1 MTAKG
6 KDHWSWRHKIGVPDI
21 LLRGDLF
28 DRYDEENGSLDFGC
42 LLRVDEYG
50 FFLVWEARGKEAGVL
65 DLAQLWEARP
75 NGGSIKDLRIVAEL
89 EQRAKLTQTVGNL
102 DPLDSRIVWLTY
114 GQDLAWRESINEFL
128 RTYKIRF
135 ACPMQCLQKQWRY
148 LCLATNERG
157 RIPLRNVV
165 RTFSSGKPEKMVHKC
180 LADLGLSGDKNL
192 HCTPT
197 RRRRICVRLW
207 LKMGNSIISMEQ
219 QTPIAIDRKKDFWH
233 AKYQEREDLDVFLF
247 TFDKFLRLYHKI
259 SPRTDIQELFVK
271 LSGQKE
277 YLTRERLITFL
288 NDEQRD
294 PRLNEILF
302 PNFDVDRVNQLIAKY
317 ESDESYITQGKMSGD
332 GFMRFLLSEEN
343 SPVFLDRTERHQDMD
358 QPLCHYFINSS
369 HNTYLTGRQ
378 YGGKSSTE
386 IYRQVL
392 LSGCRCIE
400 LDCWD
405 GTGENKGEPIITHGK
420 AMCTDVFFKDVLVQI
435 KETAFLRSEWPVI
448 LSFENHCSK
457 SNQLKMAKYC
467 LEIFDDMLLTGPI
480 KGHELEPGVPL
491 PSPSQLKRKILI
503 KNKRLKPE
511 DEQRQMEQFRREGR
525 LLDEE
530 DEQSESATTSDQQKG
545 VEYPS
550 EATTTTNVDG
560 ENNSGGSG
568 QVLSPRSAL
577 LASILVD
584 EIQAENNN
592 NNNNRSLTNNNNDP
606 RHRRTSS
613 GRLSPFIGSS
623 RSSANLRCAS
633 GSSSPRHSL
642 TDFLL
647 SKRPDGLGARL
658 CQALTL
664 ARLKGDLRPASAI
677 MGSDRPSSRG
687 GLLLRKINFYLPR
700 KTFFFLLDRR
710 GRQTLADGHFRIA
723 SSERS
728 HLEDGHQSTQ
738 QQPHPKSKLGPTVS
752 SASLSNAFDL
762 LNLGNSQS
770 SQHRSSLSN
779 VPSRHNSTVAL
790 VETGKQETSNVE
802 KTEDCASGQ
811 SATRI
816 VPSSSQQQPPGII
829 SKLKQPL
836 GLNRRVQD
844 RPILSQHSEGG
855 HESVRHRN
863 SGGHSSSQHCSSST
877 SPSSLLHLVSGRA
890 EKRSFRRPSV
900 VQSGTDHSTA
910 AALVDATPGKRG
922 SLLERRP
929 AKQKPVLSKEEE
941 ERLIKMVQE
950 SYYYQGATTNIHP
963 LLSSLVCYTHP
974 VKFSGFDVAEQNNLH
989 FHMSSFSESTGL
1001 NLIKQCAPEWVNYN
1015 KRQLSRI
1022 YPKGARVDSSNFLPQ
1037 IFWNAGCQMAA
1048 LNFQT
1053 PDVCIQ
1059 LNQGKFEYNDQCGYL
1074 LKPDFMRRPDRT
1086 FDPFSESP
1094 VDGVIAAHCSV
1105 RIISG
1110 QFLSERKVGT
1120 YVEVE
1125 MYGLPT
1131 DTIRKEHRSR
1141 LVPANSLFPV
1151 YNEEPFVFR
1160 KVILPELAVLR
1171 FAVYDDS
1178 GKQLGQRI
1186 LPLDGLQSGYRHI
1199 SLRTENN
1206 QPLTLP
1212 SLFVHLQLKTYV
1224 PDELSGLV
1232 DALADPKAYLS
1243 AQEKREEALQQ
1254 MCVDE
1259 LEDLLA
1265 PVRADSAG
1273 RAKAS
1278 TTNFDGNASIRR
1290 VAQNGGSNWA
1300 VASAQANSLES
1311 GRFASN
1317 QSPCM
1322 SGKEPS
1328 QSAVITSGGTQTFIF
1343 FCRLFN
1349 FFNASFLWEKRRG
1362 LLGGKFKFLF
1372 SPCFTV
1378 GRQHFLEDY
1387 DANFASA
1394 SVVTEL
1400 VPLLSS
1406 CDTVVAI
1413 ALAPSR
1419 LSSRVLAGKDTPP
1432 PPRRALSAL
1441 VRSTL
1446 TDEGGEKTGRK
1457 CRKMSNSLRF
1467 DPVGRRFSDRRV
1479 GNQPSSSQQIQQQL
1493 GPTISSG
1500 SVILRKTIEV
1510 LMSHRC
1516 NCVKNIEVTEL
1527 KKEKAFTKLQKR
1539 ILKDK
1544 EEMRRRHQKLRENV
1558 LKSQQSSVE
1567 KLVGNG
1573 GTTTNILTTKLSL
1586 KRRNHPNNASSD
1598 AGESA
1603 KRHVS
1608 LGNRI
1613 SDPVQMGDSLIR
1625 SLVQNQTDEWS
1636 TLLRRMEIE
1645 QFEQRKLH
1653 TKEEYEL
1660 LKRILTDRQK
1670 QQQIALK
1677 SRFEIENRELKQAQ
1691 TKKSME
1697 DIRAVQQDKG
1707 IKTKAERD
1715 RRIKEL
1721 NERNLKL
1728 FMEERKRLATRC
1740 RRHED
1745 QLEKKHTEQLEALEK
1760 ESVRALELEEMSHR
1774 ETLLASQPQCIV

>member
-114 GQDLAWRESINEFL
+114 GQDLVAVNNLYFIAATAQVAKAWRESINEFL

-180 LADLGLSGDKNL
+180 LADLGLSGDK
-192 HCTPT
+192 
-197 RRRRICVRLW
+197 
-207 LKMGNSIISMEQ
+207 
-219 QTPIAIDRKKDFWH
+219 
-233 AKYQEREDLDVFLF
+233 EREDLDVFLF

-568 QVLSPRSAL
+568 QVLSP
-577 LASILVD
+577 
-584 EIQAENNN
+584 
-592 NNNNRSLTNNNNDP
+592 P
-606 RHRRTSS
+606 
-613 GRLSPFIGSS
+613 
-623 RSSANLRCAS
+623 
-633 GSSSPRHSL
+633 
-642 TDFLL
+642 
-647 SKRPDGLGARL
+647 
-658 CQALTL
+658 
-664 ARLKGDLRPASAI
+664 
-677 MGSDRPSSRG
+677 
-687 GLLLRKINFYLPR
+687 
-700 KTFFFLLDRR
+700 
-710 GRQTLADGHFRIA
+710 
-723 SSERS
+723 SERS

-1328 QSAVITSGGTQTFIF
+1328 QSAVITSGGSTPRTAIP
-1343 FCRLFN
+1343 L
-1349 FFNASFLWEKRRG
+1349 AADGYSTTTLD
-1362 LLGGKFKFLF
+1362 GKF
-1372 SPCFTV
+1372 
-1378 GRQHFLEDY
+1378 Q
-1387 DANFASA
+1387 
-1394 SVVTEL
+1394 
-1400 VPLLSS
+1400 
-1406 CDTVVAI
+1406 
-1413 ALAPSR
+1413 
-1419 LSSRVLAGKDTPP
+1419 
-1432 PPRRALSAL
+1432 
-1441 VRSTL
+1441 
-1446 TDEGGEKTGRK
+1446 
-1457 CRKMSNSLRF
+1457 
-1467 DPVGRRFSDRRV
+1467 
-1479 GNQPSSSQQIQQQL
+1479 
-1493 GPTISSG
+1493 
-1500 SVILRKTIEV
+1500 
-1510 LMSHRC
+1510 
-1516 NCVKNIEVTEL
+1516 VKNIEVTEL